1 MSLISLMVQIYYHTT
16 SLVMQLLNI
25 VEYTVKFDSS
35 YVFGFLLCSG
45 RKYVIPKTQQLSGH
59 GFKLAEKEWA
69 YFKHIQ

>member
-1 MSLISLMVQIYYHTT
+1 MVQIYYHTT

-25 VEYTVKFDSS
+25 VDYTMKFDSS
-35 YVFGFLLCSG
+35 YVFGFFLCSG
-45 RKYVIPKTQQLSGH
+45 REYVIPKTQQH